1 MRTGAEGAGI
11 KPDEHDVLD
20 FNVQRLNHTR
30 HRELSAEPIPDMV
43 GGG

>member
-1 MRTGAEGAGI
+1 MRTGADGAGI
-11 KPDEHDVLD
+11 KPDEHVLD
-20 FNVQRLNHTR
+20 FNVQRLNHSS